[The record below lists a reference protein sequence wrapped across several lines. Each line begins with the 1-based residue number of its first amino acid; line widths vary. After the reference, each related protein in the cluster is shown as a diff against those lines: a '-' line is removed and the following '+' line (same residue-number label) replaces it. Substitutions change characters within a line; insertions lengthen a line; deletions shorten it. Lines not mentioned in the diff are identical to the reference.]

1 MRNQSSGR
9 LDHAIDR
16 ALRGMMEIDPPPR
29 LRYRVAHRIDRR
41 RARPAFVAAF
51 AAAAVLIA
59 IAGSWMAL
67 GVSRANRQV
76 EPRVAVA
83 SQAQPEARPAAPAAA
98 APSAT
103 TPVNEVLA
111 PRPASGRHGRSLP
124 RPTVIFGGARDT
136 VSAASVA
143 TAPPTPDAGEAAPG
157 RLPEEAP
164 LPVVA
169 PITIAP
175 ITISPIVIPPLRIPP
190 IGGR

>member
-1 MRNQSSGR
+1 
-9 LDHAIDR
+9 
-16 ALRGMMEIDPPPR
+16 MMEVDPPPG

-41 RARPAFVAAF
+41 RARPALVAAF

-76 EPRVAVA
+76 VPRVAA
-83 SQAQPEARPAAPAAA
+83 APQAQPEARPAAPAAA
-98 APSAT
+98 AARSAT
-103 TPVNEVLA
+103 APVAEVLP
-111 PRPASGRHGRSLP
+111 PRPDSGPRGRSLP
-124 RPTVIFGGARDT
+124 RPTVIFGGARDS
-136 VSAASVA
+136 VRAASVT